1 MKYLKS
7 FENIKSEKDRE
18 LQEWDY
24 VVIKTNNP

>member
-18 LQEWDY
+18 LQEWDH
-24 VVIKTNNP
+24 VVIKTNES